1 MVVAMGGESGFWV
14 PHQRSQ
20 SHRRANLRDGPR
32 SPIRPGSLYYNC
44 RKLRGDFRVVVG
56 RVTSECHAPLFCI
69 GDGCAQRHRGNA
81 RKNCIEFNNFL
92 LILCRIKLCG
102 TDLPSVPSKSAFPL
116 AVFRPTCWWP
126 VANQSPLTPVAG
138 PITGKPSGR
147 VGLLST
153 ATCHTSKL
161 NAPHMRAHVT

>member
-1 MVVAMGGESGFWV
+1 MGRVDFGCRTKDLRATEEQTSGMG
-14 PHQRSQ
+14 HD
-20 SHRRANLRDGPR
+20 L
-32 SPIRPGSLYYNC
+32 PIRPGSLCYNC

-138 PITGKPSGR
+138 PITGKPSGM